1 MQMKNVLI
9 AYATNA
15 GSTTKVA
22 QVIGEELS
30 KDSAQVQVR
39 RLEEVTSVEQYDAV
53 VVGAPMIMGWHGAA
67 VKFVKKHQRAL
78 SHVQVAYFLTAMN
91 LTQTNEMS
99 VDATPI
105 YVDPRL
111 AKPPKNEKRLSFKER
126 YATASNYLR
135 PVLDAAPSV
144 KPVSVGFLGG
154 KLELYR
160 LPLLQMLF
168 VLLVIQAQPGDFRN
182 WPVIREWAANSR
194 PELLGSQPAQV
205 EKEP

>member
-22 QVIGEELS
+22 QVIGEELG
-30 KDSAQVQVR
+30 KDGAQVQVC
-39 RLEEVTSVEQYDAV
+39 RLAEVTSVKPYDAV
-53 VVGAPMIMGWHGAA
+53 VIGAPMIMGWHGDA
-67 VKFVKKHQRAL
+67 VKFVKKHQQAL
-78 SHVQVAYFLTAMN
+78 SHVPVAYFLTAMS
-91 LTQTNEMS
+91 LTQTNETS
-99 VDATPI
+99 VGATPI

-126 YATASNYLR
+126 YATATNYLR

-144 KPVSVGFLGG
+144 KPVSAGFFGG
-154 KLELYR
+154 RLELYR

-168 VLLVIQAQPGDFRN
+168 VLLVIQAQPGDLRN
-182 WPVIREWAANSR
+182 WPAIREWATNLR
-194 PELLGSQPAQV
+194 TELLGDRPA
-205 EKEP
+205 

>member
-1 MQMKNVLI
+1 MKSVLI

-22 QVIGEELS
+22 QVIGEELGR
-30 KDSAQVQVR
+30 DSAQVQVC
-39 RLEEVTSVEQYDAV
+39 RLEEVTSVEQFDAV

-67 VKFVKKHQRAL
+67 VKFIKKHQQAL
-78 SHVQVAYFLTAMN
+78 SHRRVAYFLTAMN
-91 LTQTNEMS
+91 LTQTNETS
-99 VDATPI
+99 VGATPI
-105 YVDPRL
+105 YVDPAL
-111 AKPPKNEKRLSFKER
+111 AKPPKNPTRWSLKER
-126 YATASNYLR
+126 YATATNYLR
-135 PVLDAAPSV
+135 PALNVAPSV
-144 KPVSVGFLGG
+144 KPVSVGFFGG

-182 WPVIREWAANSR
+182 WPVIREWATKLR
-194 PELLGSQPAQV
+194 PDLLGNQPAQA

>member
-1 MQMKNVLI
+1 MKSVLI

-22 QVIGEELS
+22 QVIGEELG

-39 RLEEVTSVEQYDAV
+39 RLDEVTSVEPYDAV

-67 VKFVKKHQRAL
+67 VKFVKKYQQAL
-78 SHVQVAYFLTAMN
+78 SHARVAYFFTAMN
-91 LTQTNEMS
+91 LTQTNEKS
-99 VDATPI
+99 IGTTLI
-105 YVDPRL
+105 YVDPQL
-111 AKPPKNEKRLSFKER
+111 AKPPKDAKRLSFKER
-126 YATASNYLR
+126 YATAANYLR
-135 PVLDAAPSV
+135 PVLKAAPSV
-144 KPVSVGFLGG
+144 KPVSVGFFGG

-182 WPVIREWAANSR
+182 WPVIREWANYLR
-194 PELLGSQPAQV
+194 PELLES
-205 EKEP
+205 KLS

>member
-1 MQMKNVLI
+1 MQMKSVLI

-22 QVIGEELS
+22 QVIGEELGR
-30 KDSAQVQVR
+30 DSAQVQVC

-67 VKFVKKHQRAL
+67 VKFIQKHQQVL

-91 LTQTNEMS
+91 LTQTNETS
-99 VDATPI
+99 IGATPI
-105 YVDPRL
+105 YVDSRL
-111 AKPPKNEKRLSFKER
+111 AKPPKNEKRLSLKER
-126 YATASNYLR
+126 YATATNYLR
-135 PVLDAAPSV
+135 PALDAAPSV
-144 KPVSVGFLGG
+144 RPVSVGFFGG

-182 WPVIREWAANSR
+182 WPAIREWAANLR
-194 PELLGSQPAQV
+194 PELLGNQFA
-205 EKEP
+205 